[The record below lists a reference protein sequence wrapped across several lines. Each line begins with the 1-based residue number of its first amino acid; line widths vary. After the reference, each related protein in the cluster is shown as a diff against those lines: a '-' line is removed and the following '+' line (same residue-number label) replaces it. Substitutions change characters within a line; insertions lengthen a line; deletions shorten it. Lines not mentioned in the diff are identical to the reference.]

1 MKKREQTNSND
12 NLSHWKRQ
20 SLLLLLAIGVC
31 FTAAASGITNFFR
44 DQEPDVNEALEEYLS
59 TSFASNINNLYIYD
73 IDKPME
79 DFMDSSAVTSFFFCS
94 DTYPAADEL
103 ITYLGNNLTTMAERS
118 DYITAA
124 AVYASAS
131 NTFVASQT
139 EKISDSDLNALL
151 KDLVYNYNSNSVDKN
166 SLSSE
171 GFNTFLFKYEDYVVF
186 SKDLTTLSGSSYS
199 TMFFLMDDDAFS
211 SFIYRANG
219 MIPYNVSIYDAH
231 NTLLFSNSAHTAK
244 ENYSQLIHFTT
255 KDQNIEQAG
264 NSNYIYCSSDITGLQ
279 YLLEMEQLPLPSQAK
294 RSPFMYLTLF
304 AGTFLLAIIVAL
316 ILKQRYEKAARKT
329 LHTIKQ
335 LKLPISQSVEE
346 LTTQIDQK
354 VASLT
359 TENATMK
366 NIICATSSEAVSHLF
381 AKVIVGE
388 TVEPEETQLT
398 LANTGYGFQ
407 LDDIYIAGI
416 LHQTTT
422 EFITADSRYK
432 ILNMLNSVFEKFKE
446 KHQCNLCA
454 FLFDEKSFIIIA
466 SFPAGTS
473 IAKGKARI
481 NDLTQL
487 INEGV
492 SFLHLPMAVAF
503 GHMYSSILDLSFSYN
518 EAFKSMHYQVEAK
531 TGGFSTKASDFSHN
545 FPPVA
550 PQEPALHVE
559 NTLQDEIQM
568 STMESSNNDI
578 QEQNSISS
586 MSRNSDM
593 VAFSDSATATFSDSK
608 IKADSGSIS
617 QAHPQTASDTVER
630 IERRASQIAQLIW
643 ENRDDGLPSLIE
655 RTMRNIFEGTELTVQ
670 EELSRRLISAVT
682 SHILSYPFIND
693 SHLSNVYNDLSI
705 AIQNGTTSDELQEA
719 LLAALNTLCQDFS
732 ETLKKQRNPYIIA
745 AQEYIDANYSNPDL
759 SLEEIAEN
767 LKIAPNYLS
776 TIFSKNLGIKLFEYV
791 NEYRL
796 EKSIE
801 LLLHTDK
808 TVNDISTE
816 CGFGSSRNYIRIFKK
831 YKDNTP
837 GAYRKQ
843 HVTQV

>member
-1 MKKREQTNSND
+1 MKKREQTKSNG
-12 NLSHWKRQ
+12 NLSNWKRQ
-20 SLLLLLAIGVC
+20 SLLFLLVIGVC

-44 DQEPDVNEALEEYLS
+44 DQEPDANEALEEYLS

-94 DTYPAADEL
+94 ATYPAADEL
-103 ITYLGNNLTTMAERS
+103 ITYLSNNLTAMVERS

-124 AVYASAS
+124 VVYASAS

-139 EKISDSDLNALL
+139 EKISDSNLNALL

-219 MIPYNVSIYDAH
+219 MIPYKVSIYDSH
-231 NTLLFSNSAHTAK
+231 NTLLFSNSSRTTK

-255 KDQNIEQAG
+255 KEQNTEQAG
-264 NSNYIYCSSDITGLQ
+264 NFNYIYCNSDITGLQ
-279 YLLEMEQLPLPSQAK
+279 YLLEMEQLPLPGEAK
-294 RSPFMYLTLF
+294 RSPFMYLTLLIG
-304 AGTFLLAIIVAL
+304 AFLLTTAVAL
-316 ILKQRYEKAARKT
+316 LLKRRYEKTVVKAFHTVKT
-329 LHTIKQ
+329 LELSIPK
-335 LKLPISQSVEE
+335 SAEE
-346 LTTQIDQK
+346 LATQIDQK

-366 NIICATSSEAVSHLF
+366 NIIGATSSEAVSHLF

-388 TVEPEETQLT
+388 TIEPEETQLT

-422 EFITADSRYK
+422 EFITADGRYK

-446 KHQCNLCA
+446 KYQCNLCA
-454 FLFDEKSFIIIA
+454 FLFDEKSFVIIA

-487 INEGV
+487 INEGI

-531 TGGFSTKASDFSHN
+531 TNGFSTNAGGFSHS

-550 PQEPALHVE
+550 PQDSALHVE
-559 NTLQDEIQM
+559 NTLQDEIRM
-568 STMESSNNDI
+568 SAMESSNYVS
-578 QEQNSISS
+578 QEQEHISS
-586 MSRNSDM
+586 TSQNLNLMEPI
-593 VAFSDSATATFSDSK
+593 DSVVETV
-608 IKADSGSIS
+608 SGSESNTGSGNAS
-617 QAHPQTASDTVER
+617 QADKQASSDTVER

-643 ENRDDGLPSLIE
+643 ENREDGLPSLIE
-655 RTMRNIFEGTELTVQ
+655 RTLRNIFSEPELTAQ

-682 SHILSYPFIND
+682 SHMLSYPFVSD
-693 SHLSNVYNDLSI
+693 SHLSNVYDDLSI
-705 AIQNGTTSDELQEA
+705 TIQSGTTSEELQET
-719 LLAALNTLCQDFS
+719 LLAALSTLCQDFS
-732 ETLKKQRNPYIIA
+732 DALKKQRNPYITA
-745 AQEYIDANYSNPDL
+745 AQEYIEANYSNPDL
-759 SLEEIAEN
+759 SLEEIAES

-801 LLLHTDK
+801 LLLHTDQ

-843 HVTQV
+843 HVTQA

>member
-1 MKKREQTNSND
+1 MKKREQTKSND
-12 NLSHWKRQ
+12 NLSNWKRQ
-20 SLLLLLAIGVC
+20 SLLFLLAIGVC

-59 TSFASNINNLYIYD
+59 TSFASNINNLYIYY
-73 IDKPME
+73 IDKPMK

-199 TMFFLMDDDAFS
+199 TMFFLMDADAFS

-231 NTLLFSNSAHTAK
+231 NTLLFSNSPRTAK
-244 ENYSQLIHFTT
+244 EIYSQLIHFTT
-255 KDQNIEQAG
+255 KDQNAEQAG
-264 NSNYIYCSSDITGLQ
+264 NSNYIYCNSDITGLQ
-279 YLLEMEQLPLPSQAK
+279 YLLEMEQLPLPGEAK
-294 RSPFMYLTLF
+294 HSPFMYL
-304 AGTFLLAIIVAL
+304 ALLGGALLLTIAVAL
-316 ILKQRYEKAARKT
+316 LLKRRYEKTVVKAF
-329 LHTIKQ
+329 HTVKNLELSIPK
-335 LKLPISQSVEE
+335 SAEE
-346 LTTQIDQK
+346 LAAQIDQK

-366 NIICATSSEAVSHLF
+366 NIIGATSSEAVSHLF

-388 TVEPEETQLT
+388 TIEPEETQLT

-454 FLFDEKSFIIIA
+454 FLFDEKSFVIIA

-487 INEGV
+487 INEGI

-531 TGGFSTKASDFSHN
+531 TNGFSTNAGGFSHS

-550 PQEPALHVE
+550 PQDSALHVE
-559 NTLQDEIQM
+559 NTLQDEIRM
-568 STMESSNNDI
+568 SAMEFTNNDI
-578 QEQNSISS
+578 REQNSTSN
-586 MSRNSDM
+586 MPQ
-593 VAFSDSATATFSDSK
+593 DSAIMVSTDSAAATFSNSEA
-608 IKADSGSIS
+608 ADSGSIS
-617 QAHPQTASDTVER
+617 QAEPPTPSDTVER

-643 ENRDDGLPSLIE
+643 ESREDGLPSLIE
-655 RTMRNIFEGTELTVQ
+655 RTMRNIFEGTELTAQ

-682 SHILSYPFIND
+682 SHMLSYPFVSD
-693 SHLSNVYNDLSI
+693 SHLSNVYDDLSI
-705 AIQNGTTSDELQEA
+705 TIQSGTTSEELQET
-719 LLAALNTLCQDFS
+719 LLAALSTLCQDFS
-732 ETLKKQRNPYIIA
+732 DALKKQRNPYITA
-745 AQEYIDANYSNPDL
+745 AQEYIEANYSNPDL
-759 SLEEIAEN
+759 SLEEIAES

-801 LLLHTDK
+801 LLLHTDQ

-843 HVTQV
+843 HVTQA

>member
-1 MKKREQTNSND
+1 MKKREQTKSND
-12 NLSHWKRQ
+12 NLSNWKRQ
-20 SLLLLLAIGVC
+20 SLLFLLAIGVC

-59 TSFASNINNLYIYD
+59 TSFSSNINNLYIYD

-94 DTYPAADEL
+94 TTYPAADEL
-103 ITYLGNNLTTMAERS
+103 ITYLSNNLTTMAERS

-131 NTFVASQT
+131 NIFVASQT

-231 NTLLFSNSAHTAK
+231 NTLLFSNSAHPAK

-255 KDQNIEQAG
+255 KDQNTEQAG
-264 NSNYIYCSSDITGLQ
+264 NSNYIYCNSDITGLQ

-294 RSPFMYLTLF
+294 RSPFMYLTLLI
-304 AGTFLLAIIVAL
+304 GTLLLTIIIVL
-316 ILKQRYEKAARKT
+316 MLKRRYEKAAGKAF
-329 LHTIKQ
+329 HTIRQ
-335 LKLPISQSVEE
+335 LEVSIPQSVQD
-346 LTTQIDQK
+346 LTEQIDQK

-359 TENATMK
+359 TENAVMK
-366 NIICATSSEAVSHLF
+366 NIISATSTEAISHLF

-388 TVEPEETQLT
+388 SIEPEEAQLT
-398 LANTGYGFQ
+398 LANTGYDFQ

-422 EFITADSRYK
+422 EFITADGRYK

-473 IAKGKARI
+473 IAKGKTRI
-481 NDLTQL
+481 NALTQQ
-487 INEGV
+487 INEGI

-518 EAFKSMHYQVEAK
+518 EAFKSMHYQVEAQ
-531 TGGFSTKASDFSHN
+531 TNGFSHS

-550 PQEPALHVE
+550 PTEHTLAVE
-559 NTLQDEIQM
+559 NTLQDEIQK
-568 STMESSNNDI
+568 SAMESMNPIDQDSDQIFQTADNVSLS
-578 QEQNSISS
+578 ESASIS
-586 MSRNSDM
+586 
-593 VAFSDSATATFSDSK
+593 DSETNTDGHSS
-608 IKADSGSIS
+608 S
-617 QAHPQTASDTVER
+617 QANEQQMASDTFER
-630 IERRASQIAQLIW
+630 IERRATQIAQLIW
-643 ENRDDGLPSLIE
+643 ENREDGLPSLIE
-655 RTMRNIFEGTELTVQ
+655 RTLRNIFSEAELTAQ

-682 SHILSYPFIND
+682 SHMLSYPFVND
-693 SHLSNVYNDLSI
+693 SHLSNVYDDLSI
-705 AIQNGTTSDELQEA
+705 TIQNGTTSDELQEA
-719 LLAALNTLCQDFS
+719 LLTALNTLCQDFS
-732 ETLKKQRNPYIIA
+732 ETLKRQRNPYIIA
-745 AQEYIDANYSNPDL
+745 AQEYIDGNYSNPDL

-843 HVTQV
+843 HVTQA